1 MKILAFTDFH
11 GDKKII
17 SKILKRATEEN
28 PDVLVCTGDFTVFG
42 KNLDKIMSKFLTGK
56 PFVFIPG
63 NHEDNEKSLYLFAKK
78 PEALLVHQTGII
90 VKGILFVGSGGGIY
104 GKTEPT
110 LEISKKSLALKIKKF
125 KITHP
130 NGKVVFLTH
139 RPAYGTKTDFMSD
152 IKEHV
157 GAINITEFI
166 NKNPIDLHICG
177 HIHECFN
184 TRDKIGKTI
193 TLNPGPEGK
202 IINISDKIT
211 ISRK

>member
-17 SKILKRATEEN
+17 SKILKKIKNEG
-28 PDVLVCTGDFTVFG
+28 PDVLVCTGDFKKKK
-42 KNLDKIMSKFLTGK
+42 KNLDNIMSNFLISK

-63 NHEDNEKSLYLFAKK
+63 NHEDNEKSLYVFAKK
-78 PEALLVHQTGII
+78 PEALLVHQTAIV
-90 VKGILFVGSGGGIY
+90 VKGVLFVGSGGGIY

-110 LEISKKSLALKIKKF
+110 LEISKKHLSLKIKNF
-125 KITHP
+125 KKSHP
-130 NGKVVFLTH
+130 KGKVVFLTH
-139 RPAYGTKTDFMSD
+139 RPAHGTKCDFMTD

-157 GAINITEFI
+157 GATNITDFI
-166 NKNPIDLHICG
+166 KKNPIDLHICG

-193 TLNPGPEGK
+193 TTNPGPEGR

>member
-17 SKILKRATEEN
+17 SKILKRADKEN
-28 PDVLVCTGDFTVFG
+28 PDVLVCAGDFTVFG
-42 KNLDKIMSKFLTGK
+42 KNLNKIMSKFLIGK

-63 NHEDNEKSLYLFAKK
+63 NHEDNEKSLYVFSKK
-78 PEALLVHQTGII
+78 PEALLVHQTAIV
-90 VKGILFVGSGGGIY
+90 VKGVLFVGSGGGIY

-110 LEISKKSLALKIKKF
+110 LEISKKLLALKIKNF
-125 KITHP
+125 KKNHP
-130 NGKVVFLTH
+130 RGKVVFLTH
-139 RPAYGTKTDFMSD
+139 RPAHGTKCDFMPD
-152 IKEHV
+152 IKENV
-157 GAINITEFI
+157 GATNITEFI
-166 NKNPIDLHICG
+166 KKNPIDLHICG

-193 TLNPGPEGK
+193 TVNPGPEGK

-211 ISRK
+211 VSRK

>member
-11 GDKKII
+11 GDKKMI
-17 SKILKRATEEN
+17 SKILKRSRKEN
-28 PDVLVCTGDFTVFG
+28 PDVLVCAGDFTVFG
-42 KNLDKIMSKFLTGK
+42 KNLDKIMSNFLIGK

-63 NHEDNEKSLYLFAKK
+63 NHEDNEKSLYVFAKK
-78 PEALLVHQTGII
+78 AEALLVHQTTI
-90 VKGILFVGSGGGIY
+90 VVKNVLFVGSGGGIF
-104 GKTEPT
+104 GKIEPT
-110 LEISKKSLALKIKKF
+110 LEISKKSLTLKIKNF
-125 KITHP
+125 KKNHP
-130 NGKVVFLTH
+130 KGKVVFLTH
-139 RPAYGTKTDFMSD
+139 RPAYGTKCDFMPD
-152 IKEHV
+152 IQENV

-193 TLNPGPEGK
+193 TVNPGPEGK